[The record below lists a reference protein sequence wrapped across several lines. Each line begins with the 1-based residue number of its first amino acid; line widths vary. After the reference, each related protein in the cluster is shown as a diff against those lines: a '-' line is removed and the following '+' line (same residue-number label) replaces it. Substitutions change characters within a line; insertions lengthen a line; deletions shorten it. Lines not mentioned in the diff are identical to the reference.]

1 VVDAGD
7 AFSPTPVI
15 PSQRREA
22 MVATAELIVDQYGLS
37 GVAAM
42 TVGDRDLALGRE
54 TLLAL
59 AARAK
64 FPVISANLVDA
75 ASGERL
81 LPDHVIVE
89 RAGLKVG
96 IVGLMS
102 PSGAANTA
110 LNRPSAEGEP
120 SWRVSDPVV
129 AARAAVTALAREGA
143 DLVVALSHLS
153 PEEQAAVATAV
164 PSIHVFLGGQSMGG
178 RGSTAAA
185 PAGAVAVEAGMKGKQ
200 VGLMTLH
207 LDAGTPTNAPIVN
220 KGQKQALEDRLARAR
235 VRADSLEK
243 RLAAAKAAAD
253 APTGGDAK
261 GTTPRRR
268 IPPPTALWE
277 QQLAG
282 TRAEIQ
288 MAEADLATLSQATPV
303 RGNTASY
310 ELVNLGNDVVD
321 DATVKSA
328 VDAFRERYPDPT
340 KAHTPARPV
349 VRHPTQGRGVQA
361 PTLPG
366 RVTAPM
372 VKPGMQRVPKPGAQ
386 RVPRPDGAA
395 TQPR

>member
-1 VVDAGD
+1 MVDAGD

-15 PSQRREA
+15 PSPRREA
-22 MVATAELIVDQYGLS
+22 MVATAELIVDQYGL
-37 GVAAM
+37 GGLAAM
-42 TVGDRDLALGRE
+42 TVGDRDLAFGRE

-59 AARAK
+59 AKRAK

-89 RAGLKVG
+89 RAGLKIG
-96 IVGLMS
+96 ILGLMS
-102 PSGAANTA
+102 PSGAANTV
-110 LNRPSAEGEP
+110 LNRPRVEGEP

-129 AARAAVTALAREGA
+129 AAQAAVTALAREGA

-164 PSIHVFLGGQSMGG
+164 PSIHIFLGGQSMGG
-178 RGSTAAA
+178 RAPNATAR
-185 PAGAVAVEAGMKGKQ
+185 AGAIAVEAGMKGKQ

-207 LDAGTPTNAPIVN
+207 LDAGTPTNAPIAD
-220 KGQKQALEDRLARAR
+220 KGQKKALEDRLARAR

-243 RLAAAKAAAD
+243 RLAAAKDAAAKD
-253 APTGGDAK
+253 APAEGDAK
-261 GTTPRRR
+261 ATNPRRR
-268 IPPPTALWE
+268 ISPPTSMWE

-288 MAEADLATLSQATPV
+288 MAEADLATLSQAAPV
-303 RGNTASY
+303 RGNTVSY
-310 ELVNLGNDVVD
+310 QLINLGNDVVD
-321 DATVKSA
+321 DPTVKSA

-340 KAHTPARPV
+340 KPHTPAGPA
-349 VRHPTQGRGVQA
+349 VRHPTPGRGVA
-361 PTLPG
+361 PPPTGRRMVPKATPG
-366 RVTAPM
+366 V
-372 VKPGMQRVPKPGAQ
+372 QRVPKPG
-386 RVPRPDGAA
+386 DAA